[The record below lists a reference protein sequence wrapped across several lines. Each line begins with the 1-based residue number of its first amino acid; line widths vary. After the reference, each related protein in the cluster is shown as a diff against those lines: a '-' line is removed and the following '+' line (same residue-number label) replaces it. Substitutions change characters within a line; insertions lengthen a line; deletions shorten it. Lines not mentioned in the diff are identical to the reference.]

1 MKTTSVAQHL
11 IQKDANDSKA
21 LHQIK
26 SWIDTNTILNK
37 EGTIWRV
44 GLASGEEILEIKA
57 KVMKDLECKHLKSW
71 RVDSFREAIDTLSDL
86 CKYPFVFK
94 SPYHDYLQKGQYLFV
109 YKIPSPYKKHFYH
122 VLHS

>member
-1 MKTTSVAQHL
+1 MKTISVAQHL
-11 IQKDANDSKA
+11 MNQTPKDSSI
-21 LHQIK
+21 LRQVK
-26 SWIDTNTILNK
+26 SWIDTNTILDK

-44 GLASGEEILEIKA
+44 GLASGEEILEIQA

-71 RVDSFREAIDTLSDL
+71 RLDSFKEAVNTLSSL

-94 SPYHDYLQKGQYLFV
+94 SPYHHYEGKGQYIFA

>member
-1 MKTTSVAQHL
+1 MIDHNS
-11 IQKDANDSKA
+11 KDSSA
-21 LHQIK
+21 LKQIK
-26 SWIDTNTILNK
+26 SWIDTNTIYDK

-44 GLASGEEILEIKA
+44 GLACGEDLLEIQA

-71 RVDSFREAIDTLSDL
+71 RLDSFREAVDTLSSL
-86 CKYPFVFK
+86 CKYRFVFK
-94 SPYHDYLQKGQYLFV
+94 SPYHHYHTKGHYLFV